1 MSPRVSVCEEV
12 LKAIR
17 AMIRAIDMQSKML
30 HLRYGL
36 TGPQL
41 TALKEIQFQGVTTTS
56 QLANYIS
63 VSQSTAA
70 IIIDRLVEDELVS
83 RTRDLDDKRKWFVSL
98 TTQGKKALQNAPPL
112 LQSGFIDQFNGL
124 PSWEQT
130 HILATLQRLVAMLNV
145 TS

>member
-12 LKAIR
+12 LKA
-17 AMIRAIDMQSKML
+17 IRAIDMQSKML

-56 QLANYIS
+56 ELANYIS
-63 VSQSTAA
+63 VSQSTAT
-70 IIIDRLVEDELVS
+70 IIIDRLVEEELVS

-98 TTQGKKALQNAPPL
+98 TTPGQE
-112 LQSGFIDQFNGL
+112 GL
-124 PSWEQT
+124 AKRAS
-130 HILATLQRLVAMLNV
+130 VAAERFYR
-145 TS
+145 SI